1 MGKTLNLRCDRRR
14 YFVPYESLNNAKT
27 IARKQNYVLNS
38 KLTMQVY
45 RHYLWHFSLLGLN
58 LFNLCLQIY
67 LYCSTIPLK
76 RLPLVLIKR
85 KTSRPDHYQ
94 HVGNKAKEWISSDV
108 SRKQSTPNF
117 LKKRTFFTPWV
128 CVSGVKRCLFFSE
141 KLACFVFLKQPYSEV
156 CKISNICEKG

>member
-1 MGKTLNLRCDRRR
+1 MEKTLNLWCDRR
-14 YFVPYESLNNAKT
+14 YFAPYESLNNAKT

-58 LFNLCLQIY
+58 LFNLYLQIY

-85 KTSRPDHYQ
+85 KTLRPDHYQ
-94 HVGNKAKEWISSDV
+94 HVGDKAKEWISK
-108 SRKQSTPNF
+108 RMFQESTPNF
-117 LKKRTFFTPWV
+117 LKKRTLFTPWV

-141 KLACFVFLKQPYSEV
+141 NLACFVFLKQPYSEV

>member
-27 IARKQNYVLNS
+27 IARKQKYVLNS

-85 KTSRPDHYQ
+85 KTLRLDHYQ
-94 HVGNKAKEWISSDV
+94 HVGNKVKGWISKRVFQENKARQIFSKNEHFLPPECAYQELRDV
-108 SRKQSTPNF
+108 CFFRKIWRAS
-117 LKKRTFFTPWV
+117 
-128 CVSGVKRCLFFSE
+128 FS
-141 KLACFVFLKQPYSEV
+141 
-156 CKISNICEKG
+156 

>member
-27 IARKQNYVLNS
+27 IARKQNYELNS

-85 KTSRPDHYQ
+85 KTLRLDHYQ
-94 HVGNKAKEWISSDV
+94 HVGNKVKGWIS
-108 SRKQSTPNF
+108 KGCF
-117 LKKRTFFTPWV
+117 KKT
-128 CVSGVKRCLFFSE
+128 KHAKFSE
-141 KLACFVFLKQPYSEV
+141 KT
-156 CKISNICEKG
+156 NIFYPLSVRIRS